1 MTDPWIGTDFWF
13 AANPAPPKEGLS
25 PGESITINWTLMDNL
40 DPLGFRV
47 AVHVGD
53 CLGSESCTA
62 ITGLGLDGGVP
73 PEALVPIP
81 AAAWLFGS
89 ALLGL
94 VGVARRKKV

>member
-1 MTDPWIGTDFWF
+1 M
-13 AANPAPPKEGLS
+13 
-25 PGESITINWTLMDNL
+25 PGQELTITWDALGVAE
-40 DPLGFRV
+40 GFRV

-73 PEALVPIP
+73 PEAVVPIP

-94 VGVARRKKV
+94 VGVARRKKA